1 MVIKGRSYKEI
12 ISDSLKVTSS
22 IVKSNKDVLSCNILA
37 QCHFGR

>member
-1 MVIKGRSYKEI
+1 MGIKGRSYKVI
-12 ISDSLKVTSS
+12 ISGSLKVTSS

>member
-1 MVIKGRSYKEI
+1 MVIKGRSYKVI

-22 IVKSNKDVLSCNILA
+22 IVKSNKDVLSHNILA

>member
-1 MVIKGRSYKEI
+1 MI